1 MTLACGVWSV
11 VFFIGWFGLG
21 GRLFVDGGAGG
32 VGADWDGLLRRVRVR
47 AEAVEGCNADV

>member
-1 MTLACGVWSV
+1 V